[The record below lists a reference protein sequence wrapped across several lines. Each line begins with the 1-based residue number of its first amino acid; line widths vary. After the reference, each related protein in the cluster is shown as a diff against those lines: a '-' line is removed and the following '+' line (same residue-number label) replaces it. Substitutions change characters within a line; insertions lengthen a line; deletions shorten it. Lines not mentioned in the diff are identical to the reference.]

1 MLSVGGSQYRP
12 WQKSWD
18 SLLVVAK
25 CVTKPSGQLPFF
37 ENGSE
42 VAPWRKDAEKKA
54 GIHVVGKEGG
64 CYQIQRHVDSV
75 NLPLV
80 LT

>member
-1 MLSVGGSQYRP
+1 M
-12 WQKSWD
+12 
-18 SLLVVAK
+18 VAK
-25 CVTKPSGQLPFF
+25 CVTKPSGQLPFL

-54 GIHVVGKEGG
+54 GIHVVGKEDG
-64 CYQIQRHVDSV
+64 CYQVQRRADSP
-75 NLPLV
+75 NLPRV